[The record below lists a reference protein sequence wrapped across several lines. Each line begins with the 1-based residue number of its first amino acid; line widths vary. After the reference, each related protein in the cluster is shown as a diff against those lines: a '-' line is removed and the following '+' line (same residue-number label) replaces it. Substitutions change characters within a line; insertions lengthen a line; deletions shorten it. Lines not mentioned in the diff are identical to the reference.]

1 MTTIIKKIEAVT
13 REPGFI
19 YTLALILLRDL
30 FYAPEDAADR
40 NWQEHLNFQEITFL
54 VGLFVKH
61 DIDLAVP
68 TEDESAKR
76 FEDIYQLFG
85 ELHKAYGQ
93 PFVDMVKEHL
103 ESGKQFE
110 NPEEDYRRIMGAGSM
125 VTEPIFYGGSGAYDF
140 QYLEFAVKK
149 YEQDAEWIAR
159 HIGITVS
166 EMSDITRDL
175 KKLNEHK
182 FNTLPA
188 FRSKSFSEICAFAL
202 SVFCFEEN
210 DLQQFGE
217 ETVRA
222 FIKAFSLMPGD
233 ANARLELPGQFNQLQ
248 STPIVRL
255 PDGRCFVPVGFNLS
269 EAIYESPFYWMNT
282 DSSYRGEALL
292 HRGHFAED
300 ATANLL
306 RKVFGA
312 ANVYTN
318 VEIKQSKSRTVTD
331 IDVLAIVGNKAVI
344 AQVKSKRMTEL
355 AKQGDEKKLVADF
368 KLAVQEAY
376 DQGLLCRQALLGEGS
391 KLFVDG
397 KEIKLREEIDDAY
410 VLCVSLDHYPAVMHQ
425 LDVYL
430 TKGPHDPFPL
440 ALSIFD
446 LDVLTFY
453 LTDPFEFGYYLRQRV
468 ALSDYF
474 KAENEMALLGLHI
487 KHKLFKTGEYD
498 QEMVDSTLAQLID
511 ANFPV
516 VRGSVPRTAAADKL
530 FPKWKNEEFRKL
542 IDQVK
547 STGEPQFT
555 DAIFFL
561 YDLAGNGADQLIKI
575 LKTVKRKAAADGRSH
590 DARMVIAGGSSGTTI
605 LADPSPSIIQQRLMP
620 LAQMAKYKSKADT
633 WLALGC
639 LAGSDQLVD
648 AMAFS
653 KAAWKH
659 DPVLEEL
666 SKHLQGTPMRTSAK
680 IGRNEKC
687 PCNSG
692 KKFKH
697 CHGAN

>member
-1 MTTIIKKIEAVT
+1 MEAVT

-61 DIDLAVP
+61 DIDLTVP

-76 FEDIYQLFG
+76 FEEIYQLFH

-103 ESGKQFE
+103 ESGKPFE

-166 EMSDITRDL
+166 EMSDIARDL
-175 KKLNEHK
+175 KKLHEHK
-182 FNTLPA
+182 YNALPA

-210 DLQQFGE
+210 DLQQFGK
-217 ETVRA
+217 ETVMA

-233 ANARLELPGQFNQLQ
+233 ANAKLELPGQFNQLQ

-255 PDGRCFVPVGFNLS
+255 PDGRYFVPVGFNLS
-269 EAIYESPFYWMNT
+269 EAIYESPFYWMNA

-292 HRGHFAED
+292 HRGRFAENVT
-300 ATANLL
+300 ATLL
-306 RKVFGA
+306 RKVFGN

-318 VEIKQSKSRTVTD
+318 VEIKHSKSRTVTD
-331 IDVLAIVGNKAVI
+331 IDVLAIIGNKAVI

-376 DQGLLCRQALLGEGS
+376 NQGLLCRQALLHGGS

-397 KEIKLREEIDDAY
+397 KEIQLREEIDDAY

-425 LDVYL
+425 LNVYL

-516 VRGSVPRTAAADKL
+516 MRGSVRRTAAADKL
-530 FPKWKNEEFRKL
+530 FPKWKNEKFRRL
-542 IDQVK
+542 VDQIK
-547 STGEPQFT
+547 SIGQPQFT
-555 DAIFFL
+555 DAVFFL
-561 YDLAGNGADQLIKI
+561 YDLAGNGADQLIEM
-575 LKTVKRKAAADGRSH
+575 LKMVKRKAAIDGRSH
-590 DARMVIAGGSSGTTI
+590 DGRMVFRDGSSGTTVF
-605 LADPSPSIIQQRLMP
+605 ADPSPAMMQQRLLP
-620 LAQMAKYKSKADT
+620 LAKMAKYKSKADT

-639 LAGSDQLVD
+639 LAGSAQVVD
-648 AMAFS
+648 AMAFN
-653 KAAWKH
+653 KTPWKH

-666 SKHLQGTPMRTSAK
+666 SKQLQGTPMRPSGKK

-697 CHGAN
+697 CHGAS